1 MKNDTTRSGASIALD
16 PRTEELLREIAAD
29 KESCLL
35 RAPRRELEHALVRSD
50 YRGVETTVGFSAA
63 ERELLRTAR
72 AEVAYW
78 LNVVCFRRLTEDA
91 ETRRYATRVVEGD
104 SEYVAA
110 SNEELELGARA
121 AAADVESAL
130 PEEPVAVDVLL
141 RACKSMSAPSLAS
154 PTVAELASASLRLHP
169 SYQAR
174 HYAVQAMIGTADPER
189 VAQLAASL
197 STERLDR
204 RTLAYA
210 RAVHGTAL
218 SLCARPA
225 DAMQRY
231 LEAAAQMP
239 TLSEFKLRAL
249 VMALQAGLRA
259 HSLALAR
266 QVDDLKPGPA
276 AVNAVAG
283 SFAALSQS
291 ESMLVRRLAG
301 EVLERGGSTI
311 TRLLH
316 GNDET

>member
-1 MKNDTTRSGASIALD
+1 MKNDTSRDGASITLD

-91 ETRRYATRVVEGD
+91 ATRRYCTRLTDGD
-104 SEYVAA
+104 REYVPA
-110 SNEELELGARA
+110 SNEELELASRA
-121 AAADVESAL
+121 FAADIEAAL
-130 PEEPVAVDVLL
+130 REEAGAVDVLL
-141 RACKSMSAPSLAS
+141 RACRSLSSPSVAS
-154 PTVAELASASLRLHP
+154 PSIAEVASASLRLRP
-169 SYQAR
+169 TYQAR
-174 HYAVQAMIGTADPER
+174 HYAVQAMIGAADSEH
-189 VAQLAASL
+189 VAQLAAAL
-197 STERLDR
+197 SIGTFDR

-210 RAVHGTAL
+210 HAVHGTAL

-231 LEAAAQMP
+231 LEAAEHMP
-239 TLSEFKLRAL
+239 SLSEFKLRAL
-249 VMALQAGLRA
+249 VMALQAGSRE

-266 QVDDLKPGPA
+266 EVDDLAPGPA
-276 AVNAVAG
+276 AVNALAG
-283 SFAALSQS
+283 SFAALSRS
-291 ESMLVRRLAG
+291 NSMLVRRLAG
-301 EVLERGGSTI
+301 EVLEHGGSTI

-316 GNDET
+316 ENVES